1 MGIKWRRSKKRS
13 DEDTDDVKVR
23 VDLFT
28 GATYVDP
35 NELLRSKRLRTLLN
49 SPSVKRIDEE
59 IRKRQSSQP

>member
-13 DEDTDDVKVR
+13 DEDADDVKVR

-35 NELLRSKRLRTLLN
+35 NELLRSKRLRALLN

>member
-59 IRKRQSSQP
+59 IRKRQSTQP